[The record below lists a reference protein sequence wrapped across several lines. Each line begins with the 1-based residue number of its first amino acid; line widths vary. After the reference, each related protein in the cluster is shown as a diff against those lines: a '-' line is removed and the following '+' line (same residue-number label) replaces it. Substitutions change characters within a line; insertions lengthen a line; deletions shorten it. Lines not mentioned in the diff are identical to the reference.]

1 MARILLVDDDAAV
14 RRVVRLTFER
24 GGHVVVEAESA
35 FKALDLLKHERPDA
49 VVSDV
54 FMPGMNGLVFY
65 EHLMQRTPS
74 LRNRVVFLTG
84 ANRDPAVYR
93 AIEQLGVPLLGKL
106 DNLQLVLDA
115 IRLALLRPLESDLL
129 TKGE

>member
-1 MARILLVDDDAAV
+1 MARILLVDDDDAV

-24 GGHVVVEAESA
+24 AGYTVTEAESA
-35 FKALDLLKHERPDA
+35 FQALDLLKVQRPDA

-65 EHLMQRTPS
+65 HHLMERAPA
-74 LRNRVVFLTG
+74 LRNRVIFLTG
-84 ANRDPAVYR
+84 ANRDPDVHR
-93 AIEQLGVPLLGKL
+93 SIEQLGAPLLGKL

-115 IRLALLRPLESDLL
+115 VRVALLQPLEPGVS
-129 TKGE
+129 

>member
-1 MARILLVDDDAAV
+1 MARILLVDDDDAV

-24 GGHVVVEAESA
+24 AGYTVTEAESA
-35 FKALDLLKHERPDA
+35 FQALDLLKAQTPDA

-65 EHLMQRTPS
+65 HHLMERAPS
-74 LRNRVVFLTG
+74 LRNRVIFLTG
-84 ANRDPAVYR
+84 ANRDPAVHR
-93 AIEQLGVPLLGKL
+93 SIEQLGAPLLGKL

-115 IRLALLRPLESDLL
+115 VRVALLRPLEPGVS
-129 TKGE
+129 

>member
-1 MARILLVDDDAAV
+1 MARILLVDDDDAV

-24 GGHVVVEAESA
+24 AGYTVTEAESA
-35 FKALDLLKHERPDA
+35 FQALDLLKAQRPDA

-65 EHLMQRTPS
+65 HHLMERAPS
-74 LRNRVVFLTG
+74 LRNRVIFLTG
-84 ANRDPAVYR
+84 ANRDPDVHR
-93 AIEQLGVPLLGKL
+93 SIEQLGAPLLGKL

-115 IRLALLRPLESDLL
+115 VRVALLRPLEPGVS
-129 TKGE
+129 